1 MQAKSMQ
8 AKLRLIPH
16 HSFYKGVWDKE
27 EWEKGKGKRE
37 KGKGKREKGK
47 GN

>member
-16 HSFYKGVWDKE
+16 HSFYKGVW
-27 EWEKGKGKRE
+27 EKGKGKRE
-37 KGKGKREKGK
+37 KGKGKREKGTK
-47 GN
+47 R